1 MDPTPA
7 PTVVPYK
14 KTGPEEWMEDIRR
27 IWADPHASWPY
38 KLMQT
43 LTDPVIMLAIF
54 VLIGIIALVVLKVQ
68 GMMAKGGAG
77 SEVTTTVE
85 TPTPTSTEI

>member
-14 KTGPEEWMEDIRR
+14 MTGVEEWIEDIRK
-27 IWADPHASWPY
+27 IWADPHASWPH

-54 VLIGIIALVVLKVQ
+54 VLIGVIALVVLKVQ
-68 GMMAKGGAG
+68 GMMAKGG

>member
-1 MDPTPA
+1 
-7 PTVVPYK
+7 
-14 KTGPEEWMEDIRR
+14 
-27 IWADPHASWPY
+27 
-38 KLMQT
+38 MQT